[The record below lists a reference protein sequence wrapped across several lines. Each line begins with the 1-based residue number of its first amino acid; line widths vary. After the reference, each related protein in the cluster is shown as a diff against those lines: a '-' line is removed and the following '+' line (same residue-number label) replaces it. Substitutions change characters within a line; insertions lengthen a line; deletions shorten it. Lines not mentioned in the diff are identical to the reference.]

1 MVVMRSWEVAEIVLI
16 CRNNG
21 WIQPTA
27 YQGIYNAIHR
37 RVEPELFKCLRKY
50 GISFYEFNPREY
62 LRVPARLPLVLSNT
76 RY

>member
-1 MVVMRSWEVAEIVLI
+1 MIVVRSWEVAEIVLI

-37 RVEPELFKCLRKY
+37 QA
-50 GISFYEFNPREY
+50 SFDLLMIF
-62 LRVPARLPLVLSNT
+62 S
-76 RY
+76 